1 MARER
6 PSPTDPVA
14 PGYDEAST
22 IRAREEGEAGRRP
35 RQESTTEVR
44 ASGAS
49 KRSPSGPR
57 PAAGSLDDR
66 LEKKLQLATEL
77 TKELLPGDARVRLL
91 HVAVMRRDEALLDGV
106 LAELNKAP
114 PSR

>member
-14 PGYDEAST
+14 PGHDEAST
-22 IRAREEGEAGRRP
+22 IRAREGEAVPRP

-44 ASGAS
+44 ASRAS

-77 TKELLPGDARVRLL
+77 TKELPPTDARVRLL

-114 PSR
+114 SPR